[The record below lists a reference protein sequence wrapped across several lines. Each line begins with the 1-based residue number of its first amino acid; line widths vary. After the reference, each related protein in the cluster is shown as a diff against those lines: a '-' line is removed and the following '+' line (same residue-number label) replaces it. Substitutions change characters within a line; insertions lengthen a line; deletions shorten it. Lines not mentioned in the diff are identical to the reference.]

1 MASYPSVE
9 RLGGDM
15 YCSLQRATVSS
26 LEDFEGK
33 LNQAFERNAILE
45 NELDEKERLAVMCQR
60 LKDEVR
66 GESSLLRG
74 RVGTK

>member
-1 MASYPSVE
+1 M
-9 RLGGDM
+9 GF
-15 YCSLQRATVSS
+15 CFLQRATVSS

-66 GESSLLRG
+66 GESSLL
-74 RVGTK
+74 